1 MEGVNCGG
9 TGGWTRIGFV
19 NMTEYGATCPEGL
32 DQQIMNEP
40 FNSDLCRSN
49 IIGCASAFFPSY
61 DISYQEVCGQLRG
74 YQIGNPEAF
83 SRSIAITSLTI
94 DGQYLDGVSITHG
107 SSPRTHIWSYAV
119 GASTESIDQFG
130 CPCNMGS
137 SVSPPPFVGND
148 YYCESAAENIMS
160 SGVPFPSDILWDGD
174 LSQCTGSE
182 GPCCSLSPNLPWFAK
197 TLPATTSDNIEL
209 RMCQDESISNENV
222 VLDLIEL
229 FIR

>member
-19 NMTEYGATCPEGL
+19 DMTESGATCPEGL
-32 DQQIMNEP
+32 DQQIVP
-40 FNSDLCRSN
+40 GVFTSDICHNS
-49 IIGCASAFFPSY
+49 IPGCASAFFPSY

-74 YQIGNPEAF
+74 YQIGSPEAF
-83 SRSIAITSLTI
+83 ARSILVTSLTI
-94 DGQYLDGVSITHG
+94 DDQYLDGVSITHG

-119 GASTESIDQFG
+119 GATTGHTNQFG

-137 SVSPPPFVGND
+137 TVSPPPFVGDD
-148 YYCESAAENIMS
+148 YYCESAAENLMV
-160 SGVPFPSDILWDGD
+160 GVSFPSDILWDGD

-182 GPCCSLSPNLPWFAK
+182 GPCCSLSPNLPWFTK

-209 RMCQDESISNENV
+209 RMCQDESIGNENV